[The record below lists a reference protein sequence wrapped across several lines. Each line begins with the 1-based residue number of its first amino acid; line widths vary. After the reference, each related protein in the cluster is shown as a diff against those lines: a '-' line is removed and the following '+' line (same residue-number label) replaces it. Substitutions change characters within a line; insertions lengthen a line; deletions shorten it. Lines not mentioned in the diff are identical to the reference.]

1 MNVELEQTPWNN
13 INSEVN
19 IEQDKLV
26 NEQANKAY

>member
-26 NEQANKAY
+26 NEQANNAY

>member
-1 MNVELEQTPWNN
+1 MNAELEQTPWNN

>member
-13 INSEVN
+13 INSEVI

-26 NEQANKAY
+26 NEQANNAY